1 MESQWQQQA
10 RALLGQ
16 LSLAVARFLV
26 LLIFVGMHLVLR
38 RVTELTV
45 PASWTTATEL
55 LEGVYLVGFGLL
67 YVDQVPEMV
76 AVFIPRVRRL
86 RARLFRG
93 DTGDR
98 EVS

>member
-1 MESQWQQQA
+1 
-10 RALLGQ
+10 
-16 LSLAVARFLV
+16 
-26 LLIFVGMHLVLR
+26 MHLVLR

-55 LEGVYLVGFGLL
+55 LEAIYFIGFGLL
-67 YVDQVPEMV
+67 YVDQVLEMV
-76 AVFIPRVRRL
+76 AVFIPRARRL

-98 EVS
+98 GAL